1 MLQETI
7 LIVDDDSSI
16 RMLLKAILDRDGY
29 RFFEASNGQDT
40 LEILKKEKIDLVIL
54 DLMMPVMS
62 GFDTLKSMRK
72 VPSLT
77 IIPVIVLSAMSRSSD
92 IEDCLKLGVA
102 DYFTKPLRHDD
113 IRFLLPLKIKN
124 LVKLKLTQEKLIEAE
139 RIAKY
144 QKELERINILL
155 QEKIKELEE
164 TQAQLV
170 QSAKM
175 ASLGILAAGIA
186 HEINNP
192 NSFVNSNLQVFKTY
206 IKNLKDFF
214 HALEEFSL
222 SSDNTAKLSA
232 IKQKFQIDH
241 IMDDLKNL
249 VSDSLEGTDR
259 IKSIVKDL
267 KEFSR
272 LDKPELEDYDLN
284 DGIRSSLN
292 MLRHE
297 VKHGIKVIEE
307 YGELPFIK
315 CHPRQLNQVFM
326 NLLINAIQA
335 LSGHG
340 EIRIKT
346 FEEHSWIVTIIED
359 NGCGISEANLGKIFD
374 PFFTTKDV
382 GKGMGLG
389 LSLSYKII
397 KSHGGTIEVQSTT
410 GKGTVFTV
418 KIPVGP

>member
-1 MLQETI
+1 

-16 RMLLKAILDRDGY
+16 RMLLRAILDRDGY
-29 RFFEASNGQDT
+29 RFFEASNGIDT
-40 LEILKKEKIDLVIL
+40 LEILKKEKIDLIIL
-54 DLMMPVMS
+54 DLMMPLMS
-62 GFDTLKSMRK
+62 GFDTLKAMREF
-72 VPSLT
+72 PFLT
-77 IIPVIVLSAMSRSSD
+77 IIPVIVLSALSRITD
-92 IEDCLKLGVA
+92 IEECLNLGVA

-124 LVKLKLTQEKLIEAE
+124 LIKLKLTQEKLIEAE
-139 RIAKY
+139 RIARY
-144 QKELERINILL
+144 QKELERINMLL

-192 NSFVNSNLQVFKTY
+192 NGFVNSNLQVFKNY
-206 IKNLKDFF
+206 ITNLKKFF
-214 HALEEFSL
+214 HAQEEFFL
-222 SSDNTAKLSA
+222 SPDNVDKLLS
-232 IKQKFQIDH
+232 IKQKLQIEH
-241 IMDDLKNL
+241 IMGDMENL
-249 VSDSLEGTDR
+249 VSDSLEGTER

-284 DGIRSSLN
+284 KGISSTLN

-297 VKHGIKVIEE
+297 VKYGIKVIEE
-307 YGELPFIK
+307 YGEIPLIK

-335 LSGHG
+335 LNGRG
-340 EIRIKT
+340 EVTIKT
-346 FEEHSWIVTIIED
+346 SLEGSFIITLIED
-359 NGCGISEANLGKIFD
+359 NGCGISEKNLEKIFD

-397 KSHGGTIEVQSTT
+397 KSHGGTIEVKSET

-418 KIPVGP
+418 KLPVGA